1 MTARGKTGMP
11 TSPYLPEGPARPDQA
26 RLDAFWRA
34 ACVARSDLSAADDCE
49 VRWIGLDDETTEQVL
64 ELIASGDKTGT
75 FTLPWIVE
83 RTGQPRPR
91 AGRCIVLIDYRGAP
105 RLLVRLT
112 RVERVTFGAVTER
125 HTAIDGSPV
134 RALATWKPL
143 HTRYWNDLLRPFGLR
158 VSDDMPVLVET
169 FELLYAA
176 GQAAEGSGATS
187 R

>member
-1 MTARGKTGMP
+1 MP
-11 TSPYLPEGPARPDQA
+11 TNTYLPAGPPRPEPA

-34 ACVARSDLSAADDCE
+34 ACKARGDLNAAGDYE

-83 RTGQPRPR
+83 RTGQPRPQ
-91 AGRCIVLIDYRGAP
+91 AGRCIVLIDYRGSP

-112 RVERVTFGAVTER
+112 RVEAVAFGDVTER

-134 RALATWKPL
+134 RALETWKPL
-143 HTRYWNDLLRPFGLR
+143 HTHYWNELLRPFGLHVR
-158 VSDDMPVLVET
+158 EDMPVLVEA

-176 GQAAEGSGATS
+176 GQA
-187 R
+187 